1 MGGPLF
7 GVNGAVIL
15 GHGSSRYDGVAGAID
30 TGVNYI
36 KLGLLDSMRAELAK
50 VQRSKLKVNQ

>member
-15 GHGSSRYDGVAGAID
+15 GHGSSKADGICGAIG
-30 TGVNYI
+30 TAVQYVQ
-36 KLGLLDSMRAELAK
+36 LGLMDSMRAELES
-50 VQRSKLKVNQ
+50 VHRQRELKV

>member
-15 GHGSSRYDGVAGAID
+15 GHGSSTADGICGAVG
-30 TGVNYI
+30 TAVQYVE
-36 KLGLLDSMRAELAK
+36 LGLMENMRAELE
-50 VQRSKLKVNQ
+50 RLHNPMGLKV